1 MLCQQTMTGVTKR
14 NTLMD
19 MAINSLTATSADNV
33 RQREREREREMAA
46 NTRSQTDTW
55 TAVAGLFHKQKRH
68 KKESNKMKHKTNGIT
83 QTVS

>member
-1 MLCQQTMTGVTKR
+1 
-14 NTLMD
+14 
-19 MAINSLTATSADNV
+19 
-33 RQREREREREMAA
+33 MAA